1 MIIPILFASTDI
13 EHVSPW
19 DLFLRS
25 VGGGTSTRRS
35 SVSLAPGLEDL
46 VASSICSN
54 LDRVMAMAE
63 AEHFR
68 ETLGAVNFEKL
79 TVKNSPQSLIGLA
92 PYDCSSPRKPYI
104 RQVIIRSILFV

>member
-1 MIIPILFASTDI
+1 MFSPDV

-46 VASSICSN
+46 MAASICSN
-54 LDRVMAMAE
+54 LDRVMAMPE

-68 ETLGAVNFEKL
+68 ETLGMLNFEEFKIKRVLHVGLKL
-79 TVKNSPQSLIGLA
+79 VL
-92 PYDCSSPRKPYI
+92 
-104 RQVIIRSILFV
+104 ILFLLVENHVGN